1 MLAALSDFRHLF
13 LNGVPMMDVRAP
25 VEFAQ
30 GAFPGAV
37 NCPLMNDGE
46 RQQVGT
52 CYKHK
57 GQDAA
62 IALGHQLVSGAT
74 KQARIAAW
82 AEFARAHPGGVL
94 YCFRGGLR
102 SQIVQQWLKSEAG
115 IDYPRVH
122 GGYKALRSFL
132 IETLEAASA
141 QCGFVVLGGLTG
153 TGKTEVI
160 AQLAHGLDLEGFANH
175 RGSSFGQRV
184 SGQPSQIDFENRL
197 AIDLL
202 KKRDRGHGAF
212 VIEDEGRHVGSC
224 SVPLALRQRLEQ
236 APIVCLDDGF
246 DARVER
252 ILQDYVV
259 LQCADF
265 VAAHGEAVGT
275 DLFAARLL
283 ESLDKLAKRLGGDRH
298 RALRAAM
305 LAALA
310 RQKDYADPALH
321 RGWIAQLVRDYYDP
335 MYAYQQRQRAGRIV
349 FQGDRQAVL
358 EYLGASASTGGTVG
372 AAGAAGWGA
381 V

>member
-1 MLAALSDFRHLF
+1 MLTTLSDYRHL
-13 LNGVPMMDVRAP
+13 LLSGVPMMDVRAP

-30 GAFPGAV
+30 GAFPSVV
-37 NCPLMNDGE
+37 NLPLMDDGE

-57 GQDAA
+57 GQEAA

-74 KQARIAAW
+74 KQARITAW
-82 AEFARAHPGGVL
+82 AQFAQDHPGGVL

-102 SQIVQQWLKSEAG
+102 SQIAQQWLQSETG
-115 IDYPRVH
+115 IDYPRVQ
-122 GGYKALRSFL
+122 GGYKALRGFL
-132 IETLEAASA
+132 IDTLESASA
-141 QCGFVVLGGLTG
+141 QCGFVLLGGLTG

-175 RGSSFGQRV
+175 RGSSFGHRV
-184 SGQPSQIDFENRL
+184 SSQPSQIDFENRL
-197 AIDLL
+197 AVDVLQ
-202 KKRDRGHGAF
+202 KRDRGYGAF
-212 VIEDEGRHVGSC
+212 VVEDEGRHVGSC

-259 LQCADF
+259 QQRADF
-265 VAAHGEAVGT
+265 VAAHGEAVGA

-298 RALRAAM
+298 RALRVTM

-310 RQKDYADPALH
+310 RQREHADPTLH
-321 RGWIAQLVRDYYDP
+321 RGWIAPLVRDYYDP
-335 MYAYQQRQRAGRIV
+335 MYVYQQRQRAGRIV

-358 EYLGASASTGGTVG
+358 DYLRASVRT
-372 AAGAAGWGA
+372 AGAADSKGA
-381 V
+381 